1 MFARKAYTMGHMK
14 KNISILI
21 GIVVLFAVLY
31 GGQSLMKD
39 RKQAEVSDVA
49 SSTAT
54 QVVLGSVMRV
64 FEGEHVLEYTFG
76 IPETATTTI
85 GMDGALVRV
94 VDTGNPLVTL
104 YFSYEGGRGYS
115 PIDYIDNVIAPHVA
129 IINPTS
135 TSTIGGYEW
144 QGAESEG
151 SEWYIAPVLNGE
163 WLIVVENKK
172 SVHDIAVDTLNSI
185 EVK

>member
-64 FEGEHVLEYTFG
+64 FEGEREHAKPY
-76 IPETATTTI
+76 A
-85 GMDGALVRV
+85 
-94 VDTGNPLVTL
+94 
-104 YFSYEGGRGYS
+104 
-115 PIDYIDNVIAPHVA
+115 HVA
-129 IINPTS
+129 IA
-135 TSTIGGYEW
+135 GGSFAAIIFQRVYCFC
-144 QGAESEG
+144 
-151 SEWYIAPVLNGE
+151 L
-163 WLIVVENKK
+163 
-172 SVHDIAVDTLNSI
+172 
-185 EVK
+185 